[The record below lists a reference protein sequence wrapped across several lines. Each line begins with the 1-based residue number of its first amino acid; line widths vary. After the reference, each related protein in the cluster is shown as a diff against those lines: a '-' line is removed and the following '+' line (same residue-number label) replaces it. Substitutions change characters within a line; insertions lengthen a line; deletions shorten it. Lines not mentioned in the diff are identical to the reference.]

1 MSLDLESLLLE
12 KVSALIGE
20 IIGSNA
26 TARHADLFHAVV
38 QYVNLR
44 DRVPGVRKWIVCKS
58 DFLRNQSLNDNIFAG
73 LEKLISA
80 AEVGEDLRPW
90 LHDAIFDDKQDALM
104 NDWGIQHYHLGLE
117 FELGKNRRRRV
128 RRTGDVLFAVHNE
141 DTSQLYLI
149 GVFDHQSFS
158 DKQLLEI
165 VNAEWPDLVGH
176 AKIENLIDI
185 SHMPTNSDIHSLRK
199 NQVNAAVEINGEFF
213 MGPGGGYT
221 TSGHSTRAVM
231 KALGVRKMLSTLQE
245 EVNSKQLSVHFAVQ
259 GRSVVLIDEANNR
272 HCLVL

>member
-20 IIGSNA
+20 ITGSN
-26 TARHADLFHAVV
+26 ARHADLFHAVV

-58 DFLRNQSLNDNIFAG
+58 DFLRNQSLDANISAG
-73 LEKLISA
+73 LEKLVSA
-80 AEVGEDLRPW
+80 AEAGEDLRPW
-90 LHDAIFDDKQDALM
+90 LHDAIFIDKQDALM
-104 NDWGIQHYHLGLE
+104 NDWGIQHYHLGLSFQIRPNE
-117 FELGKNRRRRV
+117 RKRIS
-128 RRTGDVLFAVHNE
+128 RTGKLLYAIHKE
-141 DTSQLYLI
+141 QCEHLYLI
-149 GVFDHQSFS
+149 GVFDHSNFS
-158 DKQLLEI
+158 EKTLLEI
-165 VNAEWPDLVGH
+165 VGAEWPELLGH
-176 AKIENLIDI
+176 AKVEHMTDI
-185 SHMPTNSDIHSLRK
+185 SHSPTSPEIHHFRNHQINSP
-199 NQVNAAVEINGEFF
+199 VEIGGDFF

-272 HCLVL
+272 HCSVL